1 MRCDYCNKTITLP
14 TGEPDRFARPG
25 DLCDEC
31 MEAERVAACIRQEQR
46 ELAALDT
53 KLRERP

>member
-1 MRCDYCNKTITLP
+1 MRCDICDAEITLP
-14 TGEPDRFARPG
+14 TGGPDKLARPG

-31 MEAERVAACIRQEQR
+31 MEAERVAVSIRQEV
-46 ELAALDT
+46 AVITALDR